1 MIEIDNISKKFDNV
15 DALTDVSAQ
24 IRESEVFGLIG
35 TNGAGKSTLLRIMS
49 GILRPDKG
57 NIRIDQQDVYE
68 NIPAKTNLFYI
79 SDDQFFFPNDKPR
92 DMMSFY
98 KGCYPTYD
106 EQRFEELL
114 NVFELPKER
123 KISTYSK
130 GMKKQLFVALG
141 LAAGTKYLF
150 CDETFDGLDP
160 LMRQKV
166 KALFKN
172 EMEKRKLTPV
182 IASHSLREL
191 EDICNHIGLLHK
203 GGILFSRDMNDM
215 QLGVHRINLI
225 LKPGKYLEEI
235 KELDVISD
243 NPNGSI
249 HMLTVRGD
257 IEKIKSMLNASDP
270 VFYEEVPLTL
280 EEVFICETESFIKKL
295 NNPAAVEEVNENDVK
310 ELIS

>member
-1 MIEIDNISKKFDNV
+1 MIEIENISKKFDNV

-49 GILRPDKG
+49 GILRPDAGK
-57 NIRIDQQDVYE
+57 IRIDQQDVYE
-68 NIPAKTNLFYI
+68 NISAKADLFYI
-79 SDDQFFFPNDKPR
+79 SDDQFYYPNDKPK

-98 KGCYPTYD
+98 KGCYPSYD
-106 EQRFEELL
+106 KERFEELL
-114 NVFELPKER
+114 NVFELPKDR

-166 KALFKN
+166 KALFRN
-172 EMEKRKLTPV
+172 EMEKRQLTPV

-203 GGILFSRDMNDM
+203 GGILFSREMNDM
-215 QLGVHRINLI
+215 QLGIHRINLI
-225 LKPGKYLEEI
+225 LRPGHYLEEM
-235 KELDVISD
+235 KELEVVSD
-243 NPNGSI
+243 NLNGSI
-249 HMLTVRGD
+249 HMLTLRGD
-257 IEKIKSMLNASDP
+257 IEKIKSILNAADP

-295 NNPAAVEEVNENDVK
+295 NNPTEGEEVNANDVK

>member
-114 NVFELPKER
+114 NVFELPNER

-295 NNPAAVEEVNENDVK
+295 NNPAAGEEVNENDVK

>member
-123 KISTYSK
+123 TISTYSK

-295 NNPAAVEEVNENDVK
+295 NNPAAGEEVNENDVK

>member
-1 MIEIDNISKKFDNV
+1 MIEINNISKKFDTV

-49 GILRPDKG
+49 GILRPDSG
-57 NIRIDQQDVYE
+57 NIVIDQQDVYE
-68 NIPAKTNLFYI
+68 NIPAKTGLFYI
-79 SDDQFFFPNDKPR
+79 SDDQFYFPNDKPK
-92 DMMSFY
+92 DMMNFY

-106 EQRFEELL
+106 ADRFEELL

-123 KISTYSK
+123 KINTYSK

-166 KALFKN
+166 KALFRN
-172 EMEKRKLTPV
+172 EMEKRQLTPV

-203 GGILFSRDMNDM
+203 GGILFSRDMNDR
-215 QLGVHRINLI
+215 QLGIHRINLI
-225 LKPGKYLEEI
+225 LKPGHYREEI
-235 KELDVISD
+235 KELDVVSD
-243 NPNGSI
+243 NLNGSI
-249 HMLTVRGD
+249 HMLTLRGD
-257 IEKIKSMLNASDP
+257 IEKIKAVLNMADP
-270 VFYEEVPLTL
+270 VFYE
-280 EEVFICETESFIKKL
+280 
-295 NNPAAVEEVNENDVK
+295 
-310 ELIS
+310 

>member
-49 GILRPDKG
+49 GILRPDNG

-215 QLGVHRINLI
+215 QLGVHRINMI
-225 LKPGKYLEEI
+225 LKPGHYLEEI

-295 NNPAAVEEVNENDVK
+295 NNPAAGEEVNENDVK

>member
-257 IEKIKSMLNASDP
+257 IEKIKSVLNESDP

-295 NNPAAVEEVNENDVK
+295 NNPAAGEEVNENDVK
-310 ELIS
+310 ELIY

>member
-57 NIRIDQQDVYE
+57 NIRIDQQAVYE

-295 NNPAAVEEVNENDVK
+295 NNPAAGEEVNENDVK

>member
-68 NIPAKTNLFYI
+68 NIPAKTALFYI

-191 EDICNHIGLLHK
+191 EDLCNHIGLLHK

-215 QLGVHRINLI
+215 QLGIHRINLI
-225 LKPGKYLEEI
+225 LKPGHYLEEI
-235 KELDVISD
+235 K
-243 NPNGSI
+243 
-249 HMLTVRGD
+249 
-257 IEKIKSMLNASDP
+257 
-270 VFYEEVPLTL
+270 
-280 EEVFICETESFIKKL
+280 
-295 NNPAAVEEVNENDVK
+295 
-310 ELIS
+310 

>member
-68 NIPAKTNLFYI
+68 NIPAKTALFYI

-257 IEKIKSMLNASDP
+257 IEKIKSVLNESDP

-295 NNPAAVEEVNENDVK
+295 NNPAAGEEVNENDVK